1 MISEFAEILMVEDSP
16 EDAEL
21 TIKAFKKN
29 NLSNQIVHL
38 EDGAE
43 ALDYIFAEGQFS
55 HRNISHLPRVI
66 LLDLNMPK
74 IGGLE
79 VLRRIKSDERTKYV
93 PVVVMTSSKE
103 EQDIVKSYQYG
114 VNAYVVKPVDFESF
128 AKAVADLGL
137 FWLLL
142 NQVPKN

>member
-1 MISEFAEILMVEDSP
+1 MTHYAEILMIEDSP

-29 NLSNQIVHL
+29 NLSNHIVHL

-55 HRNISHLPRVI
+55 HRNINHLPRVI

-79 VLRRIKSDERTKYV
+79 VLKKVKSDERTKCV